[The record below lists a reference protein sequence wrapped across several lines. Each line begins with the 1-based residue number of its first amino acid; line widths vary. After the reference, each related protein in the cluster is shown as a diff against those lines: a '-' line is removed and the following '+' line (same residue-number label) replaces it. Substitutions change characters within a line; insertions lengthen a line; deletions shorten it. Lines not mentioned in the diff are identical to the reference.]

1 MGISLFTLVEQ
12 GVGYLIGIAGLSVL
26 LKTQNWIQILEQVCS
41 WKQKTLMTFT
51 LLCSFMYIPFGVGM
65 ILIHNEWTWS
75 SGVIVT
81 ILSWI
86 IFLKSLIFLFFP
98 EKVELMKLLMN
109 RGEKFSYWFFKTVGV
124 LYIGLGL
131 WILCPYWI

>member
-26 LKTQNWIQILEQVCS
+26 IKTQNWIQILEQVCS
-41 WKQKTLMTFT
+41 WKKKTLMTFT

-65 ILIHNEWTWS
+65 ILIHNEWTMS

-109 RGEKFSYWFFKTVGV
+109 RGEKFLYWFFKSVGV
-124 LYIGLGL
+124 LYIALGL
-131 WILCPYWI
+131 WILCPYWF

>member
-26 LKTQNWIQILEQVCS
+26 LRTQNWIQILEQVCS

-81 ILSWI
+81 ILAWI

-109 RGEKFSYWFFKTVGV
+109 RGEKFLYWFFKSVGV
-124 LYIGLGL
+124 LYIVLGL
-131 WILCPYWI
+131 WILCPYWL